1 MEAEAPRKKVEME
14 AEAPRK
20 KVEMEAEAPIKKV
33 EMEAEAPRKKVEMEA
48 EAPRKKVEM
57 EVEAPIKKIEMEVEA
72 PRKKVEMEAEA
83 ICKKAEMES
92 LEKQYFSLRDV
103 QILPATASNYSEV
116 MAISNGINDGL
127 DYLPYKYH
135 EWLADPNR
143 SMFIAKFKGK
153 VVAFLSTLLLDG
165 GITALLQSL
174 RVAPIMRGHGIAGVI
189 RRYALDNLRSK
200 NPEVTKI
207 RGAQRENPPAA
218 LLKKYDVVH
227 SKAVVSVLLPNN
239 QMEDSIKALRLRVKR
254 DYVGAPPVVLSPL
267 EVLDLFEN
275 PCILEHL
282 FPKGLLI
289 GGSLPLA
296 AHKCNL
302 KLMLGSGLLWI
313 YSKSTN
319 SYTPSSSVTQCSHPA
334 PTHINPPPQHPPLPH
349 VSPELLSL
357 SSAPIPVPLAKGT
370 HCLNI
375 DHFGTNPRSC
385 LKEIM
390 LSLHHHL
397 RKERNVG
404 MYHPCKP
411 DQIRVVFDSSSRY
424 EGVSLNDFLFTGPSL
439 SNNPLYLFVGFGQS
453 FSSTSS
459 SQTALLHP

>member
-1 MEAEAPRKKVEME
+1 M
-14 AEAPRK
+14 
-20 KVEMEAEAPIKKV
+20 
-33 EMEAEAPRKKVEMEA
+33 
-48 EAPRKKVEM
+48 
-57 EVEAPIKKIEMEVEA
+57 
-72 PRKKVEMEAEA
+72 
-83 ICKKAEMES
+83 S
-92 LEKQYFSLRDV
+92 TDFSLRDV

-143 SMFIAKFKGK
+143 SMFIVKFKGK
-153 VVAFLSTLLLDG
+153 VVAFLSTLLVDG

-189 RRYALDNLRSK
+189 RGYALDNLRCK

-207 RGAQRENPPAA
+207 RVTRKENPPAA
-218 LLKKYDVVH
+218 LLKRYPVVH

-313 YSKSTN
+313 YSKSTH
-319 SYTPSSSVTQCSHPA
+319 SDTPSSSVTQCSHPA

-375 DHFGTNPRSC
+375 DLFGTNPRFVQGH
-385 LKEIM
+385 I
-390 LSLHHHL
+390 LHHLVKQIPVLPPGGSVICVIVAEETL
-397 RKERNVG
+397 RGAVT
-404 MYHPCKP
+404 
-411 DQIRVVFDSSSRY
+411 
-424 EGVSLNDFLFTGPSL
+424 DFLQGITPFHTRKNLLVLEGSL
-439 SNNPLYLFVGFGQS
+439 QNPYLPHIK
-453 FSSTSS
+453 
-459 SQTALLHP
+459 AKM